1 VNEELLQLSAKRYPL
16 VVIDRYC
23 KNVNSSFVATDN
35 HNAMVEAIKFLHSN
49 KFQHILYLTW
59 PISLVTSVEER
70 LNGYYEGLTKYYGT
84 RDKANVLTIQYSSFE
99 AIYQGVVSFLKANPN
114 IDVIIAPGFQTA
126 TDAIIAAVNHLG
138 LSIPND
144 IKLMIFD
151 NDFSSTELKLIKP
164 YAIEQDAYQIGY
176 RSAAALYNQI
186 YGDLRTE
193 TIRLPVNII
202 DYTEMQSIE
211 RQLT

>member
-1 VNEELLQLSAKRYPL
+1 MCGISYQHCKHEHLQKQCRFLRSYRQHSKLSS
-16 VVIDRYC
+16 D
-23 KNVNSSFVATDN
+23 
-35 HNAMVEAIKFLHSN
+35 
-49 KFQHILYLTW
+49 
-59 PISLVTSVEER
+59 
-70 LNGYYEGLTKYYGT
+70 
-84 RDKANVLTIQYSSFE
+84 SSFE
-99 AIYQGVVSFLKANPN
+99 EIYQGVVSFLKSNPN

-176 RSAAALYNQI
+176 RSAAALYNQL